1 MYDGG
6 SLYNFSD
13 RFVEM
18 SGTKKRV
25 LVAGGGGFIGSH
37 LAKRLKEQG
46 HWVRVADWRKELYFD
61 EKEICDDYLQVDL
74 RDPGNCAKA
83 VEECEWVFH
92 LAADMG
98 GMGFIQSNH
107 AIILFNNTMISFNLI
122 EAARTAGVKKFFYSS
137 SACIYPEYK
146 QMDTGDVKLKEE
158 DAWPAN
164 PQDAYGLEKL
174 VMEEL
179 CKYYHKDFGMEVR
192 IGRFHNI
199 YGPYGTWKGGR
210 EKAPAAFCR
219 KAITSE
225 DEFEMWGD
233 GKQTRSFCYIDDCV
247 EGVLRLFNSEV
258 REPINIGSEEL
269 VSMNDMA
276 KIVLNLANK
285 SKLSI
290 KHIKGPEGVRG
301 RNSDNSKIRKL
312 LDWAPSISLKDGL
325 AKTYEWINKQVEL
338 EKKNGGEISKYA
350 SSQVVQDKPKEIKR
364 VKLN

>member
-1 MYDGG
+1 
-6 SLYNFSD
+6 
-13 RFVEM
+13 M
-18 SGTKKRV
+18 SESKRV

-46 HWVRVADWRKELYFD
+46 HWVRVADWRKELYFE
-61 EKEICDDYLQVDL
+61 EKEICDEYMQVDL
-74 RDPGNCAKA
+74 RDPNNCESA
-83 VEECEWVFH
+83 VEGCEWVFH

-107 AIILFNNTMISFNLI
+107 AIILYNNTMISFNLI
-122 EAARTAGVKKFFYSS
+122 EAARKSHVKKFFYSS

-146 QMDTGDVKLKEE
+146 QLETSDPRLKEE

-174 VMEEL
+174 VAEEL
-179 CKYYHKDFGMEVR
+179 CKYYHKDFGMDIR

-225 DEFEMWGD
+225 KDFEMWGD

-258 REPINIGSEEL
+258 REPINIGSEEM
-269 VSMNDMA
+269 VTMNEMA
-276 KIVLNLANK
+276 SIVLKLADK
-285 SKLSI
+285 SSLPI
-290 KHIKGPEGVRG
+290 KSIKGPEGVRG
-301 RNSDNSKIRKL
+301 RNSDNTKIRKL
-312 LDWAPSISLKDGL
+312 LDWAPSISLEKGLEKTFGWIKKQLEQEKKDGVNI
-325 AKTYEWINKQVEL
+325 TQ
-338 EKKNGGEISKYA
+338 YA
-350 SSQVVQDKPKEIKR
+350 SSTVVQDKPKEIKR
-364 VKLN
+364 VKLND